1 MNGEAEAGS
10 RLGSLYVLDQR
21 IGSGGMGT
29 VWSAHHTDTGEAVA
43 VKILSEN
50 LAQDPDLVGR
60 FLRERT
66 ALMNVHHPNL
76 VEIRDL
82 VVENQRVALVMEL
95 VEGYDAARLLEQNG
109 PLPLR
114 ETARLGSEI
123 AQALLAVH
131 AGGIVHR
138 DLKPA
143 NMLVEAG
150 TGRARLVDFG
160 IAWIANN
167 PRLTAANS
175 VVGTPHYL
183 APELLTGG
191 DISPAADI
199 YALAICLYQLL
210 SGTVPFDGEHYAQI
224 LQKHLNEAPRPHP
237 AIPATLWSV
246 IEAMLAKN
254 PAMRPDLQFV
264 ARQLTMF
271 GGGSV
276 PAPLQLP
283 TPAAASAQ
291 IEPRGYALP
300 GQIPMPQAPGT
311 PVPSGAGTPMPFG
324 PGTPVPGQ
332 GTPVPSSPGIPMQSG
347 QGTPIPGQGTPVPGG
362 GGYQEPDQSLYA
374 GLAPQPEFAGY
385 DPQPAQDPWSGG
397 APFSPNPPPFQP
409 LAEPERRSRRTPLLI
424 VALVLVLC
432 GIGAGAWALT
442 GAGGGAKP
450 VAGPTASVK
459 AAPPKLAVH
468 HWTLCCG
475 QLQDR
480 SGNTTATDNGVV
492 LNTVSNGDAA
502 FNGKPGT
509 QIVVDGPVID
519 TKQSFTIA
527 FWMIMHGTTSAPS
540 GRETMVE
547 QRGTEGCAACVEFD
561 PTTGR
566 VAFSMQSADS
576 AGAHVTQVI
585 ALAQPVTGTWYRI
598 IASYNAANG
607 NLSLYIGGVLQ
618 GTAKFTPDWAPTGPL
633 SFGSGLEGGVVT
645 NWYSGALA
653 DMWLWNRAMTPA
665 QVNQATK

>member
-1 MNGEAEAGS
+1 
-10 RLGSLYVLDQR
+10 
-21 IGSGGMGT
+21 
-29 VWSAHHTDTGEAVA
+29 
-43 VKILSEN
+43 
-50 LAQDPDLVGR
+50 
-60 FLRERT
+60 
-66 ALMNVHHPNL
+66 
-76 VEIRDL
+76 
-82 VVENQRVALVMEL
+82 
-95 VEGYDAARLLEQNG
+95 
-109 PLPLR
+109 
-114 ETARLGSEI
+114 
-123 AQALLAVH
+123 VH
-131 AGGIVHR
+131 ACGIVHR

-143 NMLVEAG
+143 NMLVESM

-160 IAWIANN
+160 IAWIAEN

-210 SGTVPFDGEHYAQI
+210 SGVVPFDGEHYAQI
-224 LQKHLNEAPRPHP
+224 LQKHLNEAPQPHP

-264 ARQLTMF
+264 ARQLAMF
-271 GGGSV
+271 GGGSA
-276 PAPLQLP
+276 PAP
-283 TPAAASAQ
+283 
-291 IEPRGYALP
+291 IEQRGYALP
-300 GQIPMPQAPGT
+300 AQVPMPAGP
-311 PVPSGAGTPMPFG
+311 GTPMPFG
-324 PGTPVPGQ
+324 PGTPVPFGPGTPVPFGPGTPVPFGPGTPVPGQ
-332 GTPVPSSPGIPMQSG
+332 GTGIPSSPGIPVQSG
-347 QGTPIPGQGTPVPGG
+347 QGTPVPGQGTPVPG

-374 GLAPQPEFAGY
+374 GLAPQPDFGGY
-385 DPQPAQDPWSGG
+385 EPPPAQDPWSGG
-397 APFSPNPPPFQP
+397 ASFTPNPPPFQP
-409 LAEPERRSRRTPLLI
+409 LAEPERRGRKKPLLI

-432 GIGAGAWALT
+432 GIGTGVWALT
-442 GAGGGAKP
+442 GGGGTKP
-450 VAGPTASVK
+450 GAGPTASVTA
-459 AAPPKLAVH
+459 AAPTPKLAVH

-480 SGNTTATDNGVV
+480 SGDTTATDNGVV

-502 FNGKPGT
+502 FNGKAGT

-519 TKQSFTIA
+519 TKQSFTVT

-566 VAFSMQSADS
+566 VVFSMQSADS
-576 AGAHVTQVI
+576 ADAHVTQV
-585 ALAQPVTGTWYRI
+585 AARAQQASGTWYRI
-598 IASYNAANG
+598 IASYNASKG
-607 NLSLYIGGVLQ
+607 SLSLYIGGDLQ

-633 SFGSGLEGGVVT
+633 SFGSGLENGVVT